1 MHEPAACGA
10 RPAQHASVQ
19 MLPAETDA
27 IGTIEE
33 KNPAA
38 SSNAIAIP
46 LPRRTLE
53 CPSNRGFISERGHST
68 TITAMGN
75 PRAQNSATVECS

>member
-10 RPAQHASVQ
+10 RPAQQANVQ

-27 IGTIEE
+27 IGTTEE

-38 SSNAIAIP
+38 NSSAITIP
-46 LPRRTLE
+46 LTRRTLE
-53 CPSNRGFISERGHST
+53 FPSDRGFIF
-68 TITAMGN
+68 
-75 PRAQNSATVECS
+75 